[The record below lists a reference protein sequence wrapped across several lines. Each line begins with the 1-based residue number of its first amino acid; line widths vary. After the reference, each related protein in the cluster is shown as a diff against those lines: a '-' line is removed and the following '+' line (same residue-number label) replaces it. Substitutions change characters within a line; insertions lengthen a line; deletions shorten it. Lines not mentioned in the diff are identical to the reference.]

1 MPSSFGADTR
11 LIRDQPWQRGLRG
24 RSQLLGRSILNNG
37 SSAEIHM
44 IFQGAIDVMQ
54 RADKKVDPDALAA
67 SIGFGG
73 PDQDARD

>member
-1 MPSSFGADTR
+1 
-11 LIRDQPWQRGLRG
+11 
-24 RSQLLGRSILNNG
+24 
-37 SSAEIHM
+37 M